1 MRLCFPTECAAPPFL
16 PFLLFFVLPFF
27 TEVPFDFVF
36 VGFVSFLPLA
46 VEVCGLFLLFP
57 GVTVVVPIVFS
68 VEIVPPGTI

>member
-1 MRLCFPTECAAPPFL
+1 
-16 PFLLFFVLPFF
+16 
-27 TEVPFDFVF
+27 
-36 VGFVSFLPLA
+36 VSFLPLA